1 MEIQESTGVRVVS
14 PKVLP
19 HTLSHR
25 DDSIASLTK
34 SILRLKPP
42 LRHLKHDVLKHF
54 LYHLIYYTACV
65 QTSINLILSLC
76 TGSKLLNLTLIKM
89 HASINNHIDVYIC
102 MEKTLTDF

>member
-1 MEIQESTGVRVVS
+1 MEIQETTGVRVVS
-14 PKVLP
+14 HKVLP
-19 HTLSHR
+19 RTLSHR

-34 SILRLKPP
+34 SFLRLKPP

-76 TGSKLLNLTLIKM
+76 TGSKLLNLTFLKM
-89 HASINNHIDVYIC
+89 HASINNHIDVYSC